1 MVNKSFVI
9 ILVGLFSM
17 IIASVIFYFESRSY
31 IGYGLWGAGFLLV
44 GVGILIGFFKMVSD
58 DKN

>member
-1 MVNKSFVI
+1 MINKSYVV

-17 IIASVIFYFESRSY
+17 IIASVLFYFESRSY
-31 IGYGLWGAGFLLV
+31 VGYALWGAGFLLV

-58 DKN
+58 DKG